1 MDKTLFVQNVIRAC
15 GAKNVR
21 PTVACRESGAGERL
35 IENVKRGS
43 SPSVDK
49 VEALAHYLGLS
60 VSDLIGDAVPG
71 ELRLRDSASAG
82 RASDMLR
89 LSLSEVEM
97 ALAYRAAS
105 PKERGVIDLMLAD
118 YLEENKKGTTGTA
131 G

>member
-49 VEALAHYLGLS
+49 VEALAHYLS
-60 VSDLIGDAVPG
+60 TTVSELIGEAAPPVPDALP
-71 ELRLRDSASAG
+71 LRDSASSG
-82 RASDMLR
+82 RASDVLR
-89 LSLSEVEM
+89 LSLDEVET
-97 ALAYRAAS
+97 R
-105 PKERGVIDLMLAD
+105 
-118 YLEENKKGTTGTA
+118 
-131 G
+131 